1 MDRFALGYQD
11 RVASGGPARH
21 ALKRSERKNM
31 TRNLKVLGLALMAVF
46 ALSAVAA
53 SAASAEGVITSDG
66 SVTLKGTEIAAGP
79 NKLEAF
85 GATVECPG
93 STYTGHKI
101 NVTPHE
107 LIPNGANAVTIN
119 PTYINC
125 HEGSNPI
132 TVDMNGCD
140 YGFHGATRVST
151 GTYSIL
157 ADVVCPTGAS
167 IEVTGGFCTVKIGA
181 QTNKA
186 GFHLTDTGSGTSNDL
201 DLTGSITTLHATA
214 CGGLLSTNE
223 AKESNNVTIKGFNGA
238 GTETGVT
245 VSG

>member
-1 MDRFALGYQD
+1 
-11 RVASGGPARH
+11 
-21 ALKRSERKNM
+21 M
-31 TRNLKVLGLALMAVF
+31 TRNLKALGLALVAVF

-66 SVTLKGTEIAAGP
+66 SVTLKGTETGTGQ
-79 NKLEAF
+79 NKFEAF

-93 STYTGHKI
+93 STFTGHKI

-119 PTYINC
+119 PTYVNC
-125 HEGSNPI
+125 FEGTSPLTI
-132 TVDMNGCD
+132 DMNGCD
-140 YGFHGATRVST
+140 FTFHGASLVSA
-151 GTYSIL
+151 GTYSVLTDI
-157 ADVVCPTGAS
+157 VCPIGKS
-167 IEVTGGFCTVKIGA
+167 IERTGGFCTIKIPA

-186 GFHLTDTGSGTSNDL
+186 GLHLTGTGSGTSNDL

-223 AKESNNVTIKGFNGA
+223 AKETKDLTIKGFNGA